1 MGLPHPIVEFLGLF
15 VGVDPDDYP
24 SADEDALR
32 EYARQYDAIAADL
45 RTSVGT
51 PCRTAAEKLPQ
62 IWSGEPGTAL
72 GAQIGKYGSDAQ
84 SGGVESIAQAAEEVA
99 NYLRDQADT
108 VFRAKVMF
116 WAQVAI
122 GLAMYAV
129 PAGKLISLGM
139 RSVLANGLKNFL
151 KRKFEQI
158 IGLSVAALRARAGK
172 ALALTPVKVFQAT
185 ALVAA
190 NGLGPNTVAQ
200 VAGIVTD
207 QSRHGGQDAQGNYE
221 HETGW
226 NWSETGTN
234 AAITAAAVPIAALA
248 GLGLAGVGKAAAARM
263 PALAQ
268 KVPAVVARQLAGG
281 ATMAVT
287 MPTATMIGTGHVP
300 TAREAWTEAW
310 RAGVMGTAVPV
321 PRSHAPVAPAGEP
334 VHVPEVRNQPLTDHL
349 ANNPPDDTPPAVPV
363 SPTPR
368 TGDGSVAHPGVE
380 VGQANGLVE
389 QTGNGTAHVN
399 SAEARSET
407 GGVMGV
413 GPAQPA
419 AGAVRPEVS
428 ARADART
435 GTVDGTA
442 LNPKTSPTEHRT
454 ATPVAEKTTTPAKAT
469 GHENPPSGPEK
480 AQTPAT
486 ENPTPKPA
494 AADKPAPVTK
504 PATADGPPA
513 THRPPGA
520 EQPVAAGKPA
530 GAGTGGHDNQPNHSD
545 TSHPTPHTE
554 TSSGKKPEDWTHTE
568 AHQAAVKERAEAE
581 AAAVQTRD
589 QAREDRANNQSTDDA
604 RRAYKDAEKERD
616 RAETAYQR
624 GSKGPRAQELKD
636 HLEAANQ
643 KYHNASDALKTAKD
657 ADTAVQVAELAA
669 SAKRL
674 SHLAAKLDYVLS
686 RLTPAELRQLSE
698 GKLDAL
704 KDLTEADARLLAIHE
719 LIHRTDRAEGWGFGL
734 NWTQLHAD
742 AALRDGLLVEMK
754 TGEGKTAVA
763 VVTLGMIAAGEPV
776 HFMTSSKSLAEQA
789 HASFRK
795 VLEPLGYDVI
805 HVDPGVRYPKPHG
818 RTVYVGDVAAFGWS
832 TIRGHRV
839 YGDHVLVDEIDAVAV
854 DLAAQRYTHSAGS
867 GRNASARTL
876 AEVRRAKEAIEDGTF
891 KESDFEQT
899 SAGARLTDEA
909 RQRLAD
915 TESSTRSLKRQVRRL
930 EAAAQAKYFLTEERH
945 YFRQEIG
952 GRETIVIISE
962 HTGEPLIDRETLLEQ
977 RWTDVGQALEQL
989 HGLEVRADPKHT
1001 NWVTTQE
1008 LLGKYK
1014 SVRGMSGTA
1023 RLAAQAMHDLY
1034 GERKVGEVAGIDRAR
1049 PSRLEKYEPLTVET
1063 LQEKYQA
1070 VVDRVIS
1077 DLAKDGD
1084 LSKGDPQLI
1093 LVEHNDEVVALQKLL
1108 AKALEDLPG
1117 TVEIQIVDARELFKL
1132 GQEVQNLPK
1141 DQQDNAGL
1149 NRVLR
1154 QAGESG
1160 TITIGNKVMSRGID
1174 IKPRTEGGLQTTVTY
1189 FDAQSPRTTEQ
1200 AMSRSGRQGALGRAG
1215 LITSHEDTLFRQNSS
1230 ALEASVAYHDA
1241 PSSAARKQA
1250 FDDYVTAT
1258 IAHAKATALGQGAHT
1273 APTVQAAAGA
1283 LKIAETKLDPTAYNH
1298 AVETAQHAGQRAQVD
1313 KIRDIERQEIHEDDT
1328 ARSRRLSDQPQP
1340 HPLDGVAYQRLSQ
1353 AEQTEVRGIV
1363 HSLTAQDPVRLEG
1376 LRPLLESPWLR
1387 SLGPERLMEEIRGWE
1402 GQSYPDVFGKGVLF
1416 GIGMADAPTPVP
1428 LARPSRDLADAVDL
1442 GVHESLPEQLTG
1454 PDGADWAVKFSPDSE
1469 SALAE
1474 LDGLYGAYL
1483 TGFGPP
1489 PYGLV
1494 RATVGDRQYVGVGM
1508 APVLGG
1514 PIVAAADAPAEAIAE
1529 AARRRSRVTFRTAQQ
1544 LDVFGRSLIVSGYSL
1559 RRDLKYFV
1567 DEAGNFRPVDLTGV
1581 EELPA
1586 DPSVRESRIAD
1597 HFAIVAEHRRLLV
1610 EAAVANG
1617 PVPEE
1622 TPAPVREA
1630 APDPAVRELLS
1641 YKGLTAEQ
1649 QDRIV
1654 AIVGRVTANDAVL
1667 LDGIRPLLE
1676 SQLGPEELL
1685 AEIESWEGR
1694 EYHEVFGR
1702 GSALGVEVARAP
1714 RLPAGRSTYPVRWD
1728 EATRLE
1734 LEPAALKRLSS
1745 VGMTGS
1751 VASLGEYTGVFQI
1764 DRPDGRK
1771 WAVKLWPAQG
1781 FDRQIMR
1788 EFAGQ
1793 RAAELT
1799 GYAPELYGLVKA
1811 TIDGQ
1816 EYAGVAMEPVPGG
1829 FISTSSL
1836 DPAVVAEA
1844 DRWRAAVDFTT
1855 VRQLDQYLQ
1864 RLVDNGYDVQDELQ
1878 FLVDDAGNVHPID
1891 FEAVRR
1897 LSTNVVAPGEIGPF
1911 IARSTRNNLLT
1922 VAIEN
1927 ARRESERARLVEGV
1941 RAGMTVEGAER
1952 AVEDARKWL
1961 RLPGKIGVRFVVGA
1975 DNQEL
1980 VAKHGIEPADGARP
1994 GYFRMEDGVGVVYV
2008 SAADHLSAEDV
2019 RATIAHEVIGHY
2031 GWRLFS
2037 PADRA
2042 ALLREVDVLA
2052 RILAPEGYGEIKALY
2067 DDHHAEEFLA
2077 RLIEGG
2083 LPRRFV
2089 NAVLVGPFGRFLHQ
2103 RGWISDETLDR
2114 ARRHHELEPLY
2125 RIARLLNRAVRRNRP
2140 VYDAAAAVARTRSG
2154 HPGPSIARIRPA
2166 RMNKYDGGG
2175 LPAFTTGLV
2184 ESSYDDLDD
2193 LDDPALAAVLQPGTV
2208 KRFLVTAADENH
2220 VEIEG
2225 ARLTPHHLAVM
2236 IDLYRNV
2243 AVVLDGAPRD
2253 FAQKVASIMGVDL
2266 TIRTTDGWQ
2275 VLHPKAEPPREGT
2288 VELRDGSYLVRTPA
2302 HPEGVQIEDVEPHLG
2317 RLLGIGGSKAAF
2329 AFYDKVVLIA
2339 LPTVEVSFHTQLSRL
2354 EGLLEKPG
2362 ATDVIAALHPTTVFG
2377 RDAFVAD
2384 RFPRISRDVWVSVPD
2399 FAAPDALRPTRASLD
2414 SLLAI
2419 REFFV
2424 ANNLTIGDLQFG
2436 IAGDGRFW
2444 VYDVGRVRP
2453 LGYDLPL
2460 GTDLDIFVKRNP
2472 LEVVDAWIAW
2482 AAAKHPFTP
2491 NGRPRRSPEPHA
2503 DLQPPSYDWN
2513 TAGDHPAAQLY
2524 PDTPE
2529 TRDRVVA
2536 ELERAY
2542 VAARTG
2548 YGPVPIGL
2556 VTTELDGTPYVGF
2569 AVEPVDPAVHIE
2581 AVTLDTVYQ
2590 LHEYVR
2596 RLHALGYYPAGELH
2610 GAVDANGTFH
2620 AIDSTEIQPLPGEAE
2635 LAPFADQLLQ
2645 AAFDN
2650 VKRAFGNQTGR
2661 DRRVHR
2667 DQPRGGAG
2675 SIHRSDFRGD
2685 GRRKPNPA
2693 AVWAAA
2699 EAALPEIAN
2708 AVGSVHSDVRAIALD
2723 ANRITISCWKAPD
2736 LTLELSVSGDFTNA
2750 GPVRWERTAQS
2761 MHWARITLSP
2771 QTGRDVVGRALTNA
2785 IAGIIAA
2792 HGGAQPDAHA
2802 EVARQA
2808 EVGYLVGRVERGE
2821 SRYHFRKELRI
2832 LLHHLGKTGGNL
2844 PLALQQRVAAVLRQK
2859 AQFKL
2864 DKLEDGWTDPAAF
2877 SPVLLPPLDT
2887 SQPFAPDP
2895 AVDRFVHGLFRHFAK
2910 QPEVSPEPGQSVSRL
2925 TVLRE
2930 QPMLRQFV
2938 NWHGPA
2944 KAAELGRLDPSR
2956 FVAQIN
2962 ASDRQSV
2969 AAAFARLRG
2978 LLQQR
2983 ETATTV
2989 VRRRTAARQFSEL
3002 AHALGVATHDDLR
3015 SALPHDLAAA
3025 VADLKPS
3032 LLQRVNRSIDGGAKS
3047 MPGLRADLILGFLET
3062 VPAGTASAA
3071 VLAGY
3076 GRVGLAAAVLTG
3088 AVVLSPVRTLANRY
3102 VESREEQV
3110 KADRRTYRRALDEQ
3124 AREPQRAVLGNAVRT
3139 AYHKV
3144 LAAAGVPSAQRP
3156 VPRADLT
3163 VPEKKAPALTTP
3175 WWSFPLRSS
3184 IPIAAAAIP
3193 MAFVVPPVV
3202 VGATVGLAVAVVG
3215 STQYLFAR
3223 HQAALDDERRTRD
3236 YEWRS
3241 WRQLVDEIRGTADHL
3256 MRLRALGNQLGEP
3269 GVTLPAFDF
3278 EAPTDH
3284 TGRGVVPAKWY
3295 FAGRELPLGAVPM
3308 AHRVTSVYL
3317 QQQLDTAPTAVLEAL
3332 SRLGTIGAV
3341 SGLVEAFHAEA
3352 NRNAFDRRMHNWL
3365 DLLRLSVQACTDE
3378 IGDPLLTRLDALLA
3392 EAPEDMVPV
3401 PVLPPWSPVLHP
3413 DREATTAR
3421 RWYAVGAFAIGASG
3435 VGVASWMVA
3444 SFDLN
3449 PLYFWQA
3456 LAAGCVL
3463 PVSFYAKYLRR
3474 RMRVKADMAE
3484 RDRGA
3489 EKRAA
3494 DELDRERATV
3504 ADTAHE
3510 VDRIEDA
3517 VAGRTPRTRPAPTS
3531 ELTTFIALERREDRG
3546 SAELS
3551 RLLIKLEKLDADRHR
3566 LLQRYDEL
3574 HELSDVLVAISTTLA
3589 QYADVLHKL
3598 GVDPH
3603 VRLAGPQDRPVSDS
3617 VLHHD
3622 PVHPRILSDR
3632 TWSGKATDA
3641 ALIAAKIHLATD
3653 DRYGPFSLAQ
3663 IQVHATTGK
3672 SLLDIA
3678 ADVIFDAERRRGPAR
3693 SADLRALK
3701 ARVDFLRSL
3710 TADRARAVPA
3720 RLVQQ
3725 QQIPIDWPTY
3735 ARMRIGAIRQQ
3746 RTDLM
3751 DRADARTKS
3760 AAESKDKDKTARHT
3774 AIAEACTKA
3783 AVQGE
3788 QARQAWQA
3796 FRDHQTPAALARA
3809 QQAELLYEQ
3818 RVAESLPSK
3827 DVLPTAIVSGDL
3839 PHLTALTKEL
3849 NDALFQAGKEFR
3861 FTPELLRRTLRAE
3874 TRRLLSPDGLILTVG
3889 NDPQADVSELVQF
3902 ELFLD
3907 PNQLQEVLNHPV
3919 TFEEGQLGQ
3928 IVQGGSNIGTT
3939 TTTTYGGNGAL
3950 KFDAAL
3956 SGLPDHN
3963 PVKAIATAAA
3973 PSVEYGKH
3981 TGLSVTGGATEYG
3994 LPGAVDVIQ
4003 GEILRFRATRPRW
4016 SWRIRTSA
4024 IGAWSEQHV
4033 VAGQETL
4040 DLGIS
4045 HAYTVGTPKDT
4056 VTIESDTR
4064 GTALPE
4070 HAASRVD
4077 GLSDLAEGAIA
4088 GLRQRL
4094 KKLDRI
4100 GHDQLRGMLL
4110 EDVPGRLAQTTRPG
4124 GLTRPITTGGR
4135 VVAYAQLETK
4145 VVREQT
4151 TMLGASSKD
4160 HKIERLRVGFS
4171 GTSGSQTRS
4180 AGDSYTISVGGTV
4193 AAWDFGLS
4201 AKVGVST
4208 GSDVTVSTG
4217 DMAIHPSVQ
4226 RVQPTVG
4233 VKLRLVHTLTIH
4245 VVRKRDS
4252 FTLTA
4257 EGDAVLRMPENDAFR
4272 YGLPVPAA
4280 AIVRGKDG
4288 RPRYGKDKRLLLRGD
4303 PVPQETE
4310 YKLPVW
4316 MQAIRGAGP
4325 ALVQELTGADKVL
4338 KDFLDHL
4345 AGKGLIPDGRRNRE
4359 LVASQLAN
4367 LERVCEQLARHRLE
4381 TGYDIAAQEGILFQ
4395 LDLHRPGL
4403 LPEQHTYRI
4412 KIYPDAAKAEFL
4424 GLTDGQTVVNLDIG
4438 SNSTGKSGS
4447 WSHSLP
4453 WQFRGGLSN
4462 KATVGTTP
4470 DGGVTPGF
4478 TVLGRSVGWA
4488 TGSTVNRVSLTE
4500 STAKVAVFDVPHR
4513 IVVTEVTDE
4522 STPIAADSGAARIA
4536 VDSEFCAGD
4545 LPPATAIP
4553 GEVDPLLLRS
4563 ATFQAVDIGD
4573 PVGRLLQRLPQ
4584 LARADSSALHH
4595 LSAFLNPR
4603 NLAARPELLLA
4614 PYRTGLLVTPVPST
4628 PGQVVAQNRITAGRA
4643 KLTVST
4649 TLWNLRY
4656 VGYGSPVNGEINLT
4670 LGSTALTTG
4679 TSNGGSVSGDFTDGM
4694 AEADGS
4700 SYGGTFSGKRSASRS
4715 ASRTETQI
4723 GGIERLIIRNGRQ
4736 YQFWADLAVIA
4747 DLEEAGAKP
4756 QQVGVGAGGLM
4767 LTMPEPDV
4775 LRLYGRRKLDLP
4787 EQMVAEVIDRLRDGK
4802 LKLDQRTAVSVI
4814 HRYVREARPADVK
4827 PLIHLLTGGEP
4838 ARLAEVFRR
4847 AKELAEQREQITVPA
4862 YYENTMGAAMID
4874 SSSVRDPD
4882 GAESDLYREV
4892 LAVLDE
4898 DALED
4903 PVLSA
4908 GLRGD
4913 LAGLR
4918 WHGHIDN
4925 LLSPSGFVTEY
4936 PTALG
4941 RPVKVRIRLRYKGG
4955 FTMDRPPA
4963 EEPDA
4968 NATTIL
4974 QVYNY
4979 RELSRSVARTTS
4991 YGGELDGALSPH
5003 KVGAGTELSTSSTAS
5018 STDQNTR
5025 ITRALW
5031 DRTMRVTRGFEL
5043 TVEVNDS
5050 TVRTLTGE
5058 LTLLVPPSVIN
5069 AEPTEADPRTVALP
5083 RGAVLGGT
5091 TANGLFETVHDRLGR
5106 PDMLTQ
5112 AGVQLHRTTLENV
5125 LSAATRMAAFERIAS
5140 PDGYVAVRLPVPG
5153 HRSRTVAVH
5162 VRAELSGMRLIV
5174 EDETQLGQIDREQH
5188 GTQTTTS
5195 STHLLPAAG
5204 SYGTSNPGGVFGVGL
5219 TGGEQA
5225 TEKVSD
5231 FTGGRNETSMY
5242 ERGPVVTV
5250 QVDVKYHLTY
5260 TRVHPN
5266 RTGRPD
5272 TAVVPGTAN
5281 LTMYRHEYEAMLQL
5295 GQAGLRPR

>member
-32 EYARQYDAIAADL
+32 EYARQYDAIAAGL
-45 RTSVGT
+45 RTSAGA
-51 PCRTAAEKLPQ
+51 PCQTAAQKLPQ

-72 GAQIGKYGSDAQ
+72 GAQISKYGTDAQ
-84 SGGVESIAQAAEEVA
+84 SGGVEAIALAAEEVA

-172 ALALTPVKVFQAT
+172 ALALAPVKVFQAT
-185 ALVAA
+185 ALIAA
-190 NGLGPNTVAQ
+190 NGIGPNTVAQ

-207 QSRHGGQDAQGNYE
+207 QSRHGGQDAQGNYV

-234 AAITAAAVPIAALA
+234 AAVTVAAVPIAALA
-248 GLGLAGVGKAAAARM
+248 GLGLAGVGKTIVARM

-268 KVPAVVARQLAGG
+268 KVPAVVSRQLAGG
-281 ATMAVT
+281 LTMAVT

-310 RAGVMGTAVPV
+310 RAGFMGTAVPV
-321 PRSHAPVAPAGEP
+321 PTSHAPVVHAGDP
-334 VHVPEVRNQPLTDHL
+334 VHVAQVREHSTIPDQR
-349 ANNPPDDTPPAVPV
+349 PPDDTPPSVAVR
-363 SPTPR
+363 PTPG
-368 TGDGSVAHPGVE
+368 TGDGSVAHT
-380 VGQANGLVE
+380 VE
-389 QTGNGTAHVN
+389 QTANGTAHVTG
-399 SAEARSET
+399 AEARSET
-407 GGVMGV
+407 GGVMGM
-413 GPAQPA
+413 GPAQSA
-419 AGAVRPEVS
+419 TGAVRPEVQ
-428 ARADART
+428 ARADARA

-442 LNPKTSPTEHRT
+442 PTSKTTPTEHRT
-454 ATPVAEKTTTPAKAT
+454 ATPAPEKTTKAT
-469 GHENPPSGPEK
+469 GPDKP
-480 AQTPAT
+480 QAT
-486 ENPTPKPA
+486 EDPTAKPTA
-494 AADKPAPVTK
+494 PDKPAPVN
-504 PATADGPPA
+504 
-513 THRPPGA
+513 
-520 EQPVAAGKPA
+520 KPA
-530 GAGTGGHDNQPNHSD
+530 GADKAVQVGGHETKPVEPGSHQPPNG
-545 TSHPTPHTE
+545 SHETPT
-554 TSSGKKPEDWTHTE
+554 GKKPEDWTQTA
-568 AHQAAVKERAEAE
+568 AHQAAVEDRAK
-581 AAAVQTRD
+581 AAADAAHKRD
-589 QAREDRANNQSTDDA
+589 QAREDRVHNQSTEDA
-604 RRAYKDAEKERD
+604 QRTYKDAEKERD
-616 RAETAYQR
+616 RAEAAYNR
-624 GSKGPRAQELKD
+624 ASRKHGPESPQAQELKAR
-636 HLEAANQ
+636 LEAANE
-643 KYHNASDALKTAKD
+643 KHHTATDALKTAKD
-657 ADTAVQVAELAA
+657 ADTAVRVAELAA
-669 SAKRL
+669 GAKRL

-698 GKLDAL
+698 GKLDVLKEAL
-704 KDLTEADARLLAIHE
+704 PDDLTEADARLLAIHE
-719 LIHRTDRAEGWGFGL
+719 LIHRTDRDEGWGFGL

-795 VLEPLGYDVI
+795 VLEPLGYDVV
-805 HVDPGVRYPKPHG
+805 HVDPAVRYPKPHG

-867 GRNASARTL
+867 GRKASARTL

-891 KESDFEQT
+891 KESDFERT
-899 SAGARLTDEA
+899 SAGARLKDEA

-915 TESSTRSLKRQVRRL
+915 TESSARSLRRQVRRL

-989 HGLEVRADPKHT
+989 HGLEVRADPTHT
-1001 NWVTTQE
+1001 NWVTTRQ

-1023 RLAAQAMHDLY
+1023 TLAAEAMHDLY
-1034 GERKVGEVAGIDRAR
+1034 GEKVGEVAGIDRAR
-1049 PSRLEKYEPLTVET
+1049 PSRLETHEPLTVQT
-1063 LQEKYQA
+1063 LKDKYQA
-1070 VVDRVIS
+1070 VIDRTIS

-1093 LVEHNDEVVALQKLL
+1093 LVEHNDEVAMLRDLMN
-1108 AKALEDLPG
+1108 AALENLPG
-1117 TVEIQIVDARELFKL
+1117 KVEVQIVDARELFKL

-1141 DQQDNAGL
+1141 DQQDTAGL
-1149 NRVLR
+1149 NRVLKR
-1154 QAGESG
+1154 AGEPG

-1189 FDAQSPRTTEQ
+1189 FDPQSPRTTEQ

-1215 LITSHEDTLFRQNSS
+1215 LITSHEDTLFRQNTG
-1230 ALEASVAYHDA
+1230 ALEASFAYHDA

-1258 IAHAKATALGQGAHT
+1258 IAHARATALGQGAQT
-1273 APTVQAAAGA
+1273 DRTVQATAAA
-1283 LKIAETKLDPTAYNH
+1283 LKVAETNLDTAPYKQ

-1313 KIRDIERQEIHEDDT
+1313 KIRDIERQETREDDT
-1328 ARSRRLSDQPQP
+1328 ARSRRLPDQPQP
-1340 HPLDGVAYQRLSQ
+1340 DPQSHPLDGVAYQRLSQ
-1353 AEQTEVRGIV
+1353 AEQAEARGIV
-1363 HSLTAQDPVRLEG
+1363 DTLTKHDPVRLEG
-1376 LRPLLESPWLR
+1376 IRPLLESSWLR
-1387 SLGPERLMEEIRGWE
+1387 SLGPERLMEELRSWT

-1416 GIGMADAPTPVP
+1416 GIGTADAPAPIP
-1428 LARPSRDLADAVDL
+1428 LVRPSRDFADAVDL

-1454 PDGADWAVKFSPDSE
+1454 PDGADWAIRFSPDSE

-1483 TGFGPP
+1483 TGFGPL

-1508 APVLGG
+1508 APVPGG
-1514 PIVAAADAPAEAIAE
+1514 PIVAAADAPADAIAE
-1529 AARRRSRVTFRTAQQ
+1529 AARRRSRVTFRTARQ
-1544 LDVFGRSLIVSGYSL
+1544 LDVFGRSLIVSGYSIS
-1559 RRDLKYFV
+1559 RDLKYFV
-1567 DEAGNFRPVDLTGV
+1567 DDAGTFRPVDLAGV

-1586 DPSVRESRIAD
+1586 DPAVRESRMAD
-1597 HFAIVAEHRRLLV
+1597 HFAFLAKHRRLLV
-1610 EAAVANG
+1610 EAAVSNG
-1617 PVPEE
+1617 LVPEE
-1622 TPAPVREA
+1622 TPAPARPAV
-1630 APDPAVRELLS
+1630 PNPAVRELLS
-1641 YKGLTAEQ
+1641 YESLTVEQ

-1654 AIVGRVTANDAVL
+1654 AIVGRVTANDPVL

-1676 SQLGPEELL
+1676 SLLGPEELL
-1685 AEIESWEGR
+1685 AEIETWEGR

-1702 GSALGVEVARAP
+1702 AAALGVEVARAP
-1714 RLPAGRSTYPVRWD
+1714 RPAGRSAYPVSWD

-1734 LEPAALKRLSS
+1734 LEPAALRRLSS
-1745 VGMTGS
+1745 VGMAGS
-1751 VASLGEYTGVFQI
+1751 VASLGEYTGVFRI
-1764 DRPDGRK
+1764 DGPDGRQ
-1771 WAVKLWPAQG
+1771 WALKLWPAQG
-1781 FDRQIMR
+1781 YERQIMR

-1793 RAAELT
+1793 RAAEPT

-1811 TIDGQ
+1811 TVDGQ

-1829 FISTSSL
+1829 FISTVSL

-1844 DRWRAAVDFTT
+1844 DRWSAAVDFTT

-1864 RLVDNGYDVQDELQ
+1864 RLADNGYHVQDELQ

-1891 FEAVRR
+1891 FEAVRP
-1897 LSTNVVAPGEIGPF
+1897 LSAGAVVPAPGEIGPF
-1911 IARSTRNNLLT
+1911 IARSTRDNLLT
-1922 VAIEN
+1922 LAIEN
-1927 ARRESERARLVEGV
+1927 ARREAGRARLVEGV
-1941 RAGMTVEGAER
+1941 RGGLTLAVAEQ
-1952 AVEDARKWL
+1952 AVADARKRL
-1961 RLPGKIGVRFVVGA
+1961 RLPAKLAVRFVVGA
-1975 DNQEL
+1975 DNHEL
-1980 VAKHGIEPADGARP
+1980 VAKYGIEPAVGSRP
-1994 GYFRMEDGVGVVYV
+1994 GYFRMEGGVGVVYV

-2031 GWRLFS
+2031 GWRLFD
-2037 PADRA
+2037 PDDRA
-2042 ALLREVDVLA
+2042 QLLAEVDVLA
-2052 RILAPEGYGEIKALY
+2052 RSLAPEGYAQIRALY
-2067 DDHHAEEFLA
+2067 DDHQPEEFLA

-2083 LPRRFV
+2083 LPRRLV
-2089 NAVLVGPFGRFLHQ
+2089 TAVMAGPFGRFLHR
-2103 RGWISDETLDR
+2103 RGWISDATLDR
-2114 ARRHHELEPLY
+2114 ARRRHELEPLY
-2125 RIARLLNRAVRRNRP
+2125 RIARLLDRAVRRNRP
-2140 VYDAAAAVARTRSG
+2140 LHDPAAAVARTRTG
-2154 HPGPSIARIRPA
+2154 QPGPSIARIRPA

-2193 LDDPALAAVLQPGTV
+2193 RALAAVLHPGTV
-2208 KRFLVTAADENH
+2208 KRFLVTAVDDNQ

-2243 AVVLDGAPRD
+2243 SVVLDGAPRD
-2253 FAQKVASIMGVDL
+2253 FAQQVANIIGVEV
-2266 TIRTTDGWQ
+2266 TIRTAEGWK
-2275 VLHPKAEPPREGT
+2275 VLHPQAEPPREGT

-2302 HPEGVQIEDVEPHLG
+2302 HPDGLRVDDVEPHLG

-2362 ATDVIAALHPTTVFG
+2362 AADVIAALHPTTVFG

-2399 FAAPDALRPTRASLD
+2399 FTAPDALRPTQASLD

-2436 IAGDGRFW
+2436 IDGDGRFW

-2460 GTDLDIFVKRNP
+2460 GTNLDIFVKRNP

-2491 NGRPRRSPEPHA
+2491 NGRPRQSPAPRE
-2503 DLQPPSYDWN
+2503 DLEPPSYDWN

-2529 TRDRVVA
+2529 ARERVVA

-2556 VTTELDGTPYVGF
+2556 VTTELDGSPYVGF
-2569 AVEPVDPAVHIE
+2569 AVEAVDPAVHTE

-2596 RLHALGYYPAGELH
+2596 RLQALGYYPAGELH

-2620 AIDSTEIQPLPGEAE
+2620 AIDSTGIRPVPGRAE
-2635 LAPFADQLLQ
+2635 VAPFADQLLQ

-2650 VKRAFGNQTGR
+2650 VKRAFGNQIGR

-2685 GRRKPNPA
+2685 GRRKQKVA

-2699 EAALPEIAN
+2699 EDALPQIAA
-2708 AVGSVHSDVRAIALD
+2708 AVGTVHPDVRAIALD
-2723 ANRITISCWKAPD
+2723 ANRITISFWQAPD
-2736 LTLELSVSGDFTNA
+2736 LTVELSVSGDFTNA

-2771 QTGRDVVGRALTNA
+2771 RTRDAIVGRALTNA

-2792 HGGAQPDAHA
+2792 HGGAKPDAHD
-2802 EVARQA
+2802 EVARHA
-2808 EVGYLVGRVERGE
+2808 EVGYLVVRVERGE
-2821 SRYHFRKELRI
+2821 SRYHSRKELRI
-2832 LLHHLGKTGGNL
+2832 LLHHLGKTGGDL
-2844 PLALQQRVAAVLRQK
+2844 PPALQKRVAAVLRQK
-2859 AQFKL
+2859 AQSKL
-2864 DKLEDGWTDPAAF
+2864 DKVEDGWTDPAAF
-2877 SPVLLPPLDT
+2877 SPVHLPSLDT

-2895 AVDRFVHGLFRHFAK
+2895 AVDRFVQGLFRHFAK
-2910 QPEVSPEPGQSVSRL
+2910 QPEVSPEPGLSVSRL

-2944 KAAELGRLDPSR
+2944 KAAELGKLDPTQ

-2969 AAAFARLRG
+2969 AAAFARLRS

-2989 VRRRTAARQFSEL
+2989 LRRRTAARQFSEL

-3025 VADLKPS
+3025 VANLKPS

-3062 VPAGTASAA
+3062 VPAGIASAA

-3110 KADRRTYRRALDEQ
+3110 KADRRTYRRTLDEQ
-3124 AREPQRAVLGNAVRT
+3124 AREPQRAILGDAVRT
-3139 AYHKV
+3139 AYQKV
-3144 LAAAGVPSAQRP
+3144 LTAASVPSTQRP
-3156 VPRADLT
+3156 VPRADLA
-3163 VPEKKAPALTTP
+3163 VPEQHAPALTTP

-3193 MAFVVPPVV
+3193 MAFVLPPVV

-3269 GVTLPAFDF
+3269 GVTVPDFDF

-3284 TGRGVVPAKWY
+3284 TGRGVVPAKRY

-3308 AHRVTSVYL
+3308 AHRLTSVYL

-3378 IGDPLLTRLDALLA
+3378 IGDPLLARLDALVA
-3392 EAPEDMVPV
+3392 EAPEDMVSV

-3435 VGVASWMVA
+3435 VGVASSIVA
-3444 SFDLN
+3444 GFDLDS
-3449 PLYFWQA
+3449 LFVWQA
-3456 LAAGCVL
+3456 LAAGSML

-3494 DELDRERATV
+3494 DELDRERAAV
-3504 ADTAHE
+3504 ADTTHE

-3517 VAGRTPRTRPAPTS
+3517 VAGRTPRMRPAPTS
-3531 ELTTFIALERREDRG
+3531 ELTTFVAFARREDRG

-3551 RLLIKLEKLDADRHR
+3551 RLLIKLEKLDADWHR

-3574 HELSDVLVAISTTLA
+3574 HELSDVLVAISTTLS

-3632 TWSGKATDA
+3632 PWSGKPADA

-3663 IQVHATTGK
+3663 IQAQAATGK
-3672 SLLDIA
+3672 PLIDIA
-3678 ADVIFDAERRRGPAR
+3678 ADVIFAAERRRGPAR
-3693 SADLRALK
+3693 SAGTRALQ

-3720 RLVQQ
+3720 RLLQQ
-3725 QQIPIDWPTY
+3725 QQIPLDWPTY

-3746 RTDLM
+3746 RNDLM
-3751 DRADARTKS
+3751 DRADARTQS
-3760 AAESKDKDKTARHT
+3760 AADTKDKAKAARHT
-3774 AIAEACTKA
+3774 AIAEACTTA
-3783 AVQGE
+3783 VVQGE
-3788 QARQAWQA
+3788 HARQAWQA
-3796 FRDHQTPAALARA
+3796 FRANQTPAMLATA
-3809 QQAELLYEQ
+3809 QQAEKLYEQ

-3839 PHLTALTKEL
+3839 PHLTALTDEL
-3849 NDALFQAGKEFR
+3849 NHALSQAGKEFR
-3861 FTPELLRRTLRAE
+3861 FTPELLHRTLRAE
-3874 TRRLLSPDGLILTVG
+3874 TRRLLSPEGLILTVG
-3889 NDPQADVSELVQF
+3889 NDPRADVSELVQF

-3928 IVQGGSNIGTT
+3928 IVQGGTSIGTT
-3939 TTTTYGGNGAL
+3939 TTTTYGGNGAVH
-3950 KFDAAL
+3950 FDAAL
-3956 SGLPDHN
+3956 AGLPDHN
-3963 PVKAIATAAA
+3963 PVKAVATAVA

-4016 SWRIRTSA
+4016 TWRIRTSA
-4024 IGAWSEQHV
+4024 IGAWSERHV

-4045 HAYTVGTPKDT
+4045 HAYTVGAPADT
-4056 VTIESDTR
+4056 VTIESLGGTR

-4070 HAASRVD
+4070 HATARVD
-4077 GLSDLAEGAIA
+4077 GLSNLADRAIA

-4094 KKLDRI
+4094 GKLDRI

-4110 EDVPGRLAQTTRPG
+4110 EDVPGRLAQATRPG

-4151 TMLGASSKD
+4151 TMLGDSSKD

-4171 GTSGSQTRS
+4171 GTSGSQTSS
-4180 AGDSYTISVGGTV
+4180 AGGSYAFSVGGT
-4193 AAWDFGLS
+4193 AAEDVGHTPWDFGLS

-4226 RVQPTVG
+4226 RAQPTVG

-4280 AIVRGKDG
+4280 AIVRGEDG
-4288 RPRYGKDKRLLLRGD
+4288 RPRYGKDKRLLLRSD
-4303 PVPQETE
+4303 PVPQQTA

-4345 AGKGLIPDGRRNRE
+4345 AGKGLIPDGRRNPE

-4395 LDLHRPGL
+4395 LDVHRPRM

-4412 KIYPDAAKAEFL
+4412 KIYPDTAKAEFL
-4424 GLTDGQTVVNLDIG
+4424 GLTDGETVVNLDIG

-4453 WQFRGGLSN
+4453 WNFRGGFSN
-4462 KATVGTTP
+4462 KAKVGTTP
-4470 DGGVTPGF
+4470 DGGLTRGRS
-4478 TVLGRSVGWA
+4478 VLGRSISWA

-4513 IVVTEVTDE
+4513 IVVTDLADE
-4522 STPIAADSGAARIA
+4522 STPIAADSGSARIA
-4536 VDSEFCAGD
+4536 IDSEFCPGELA
-4545 LPPATAIP
+4545 PAPAIP
-4553 GEVDPLLLRS
+4553 GELDPLLLRS

-4573 PVGRLLQRLPQ
+4573 PVGRLLERLPQ
-4584 LARADSSALHH
+4584 LARTDSSALHH

-4679 TSNGGSVSGDFTDGM
+4679 TSNGRSVSGGFTDGM

-4700 SYGGTFSGKRSASRS
+4700 SYGGTLGGSRSVSGS

-4723 GGIERLIIRNGRQ
+4723 GGIERLIIRNGQQ
-4736 YQFWADLAVIA
+4736 YQFWADVAVLA

-4756 QQVGVGAGGLM
+4756 QRVGVGAGGLM
-4767 LTMPEPDV
+4767 LTMPEADV
-4775 LRLYGRRKLDLP
+4775 LRLYGRGRLDLP
-4787 EQMVAEVIDRLRDGK
+4787 EQKVAEVIDRLRDGK
-4802 LKLDQRTAVSVI
+4802 LKLDRRIAVSVL
-4814 HRYVREARPADVK
+4814 HRYVVTARPADVA
-4827 PLIHLLTGGEP
+4827 PLVRLLTDGEP

-4847 AKELAEQREQITVPA
+4847 ARELAEQREQITLPVLFDD
-4862 YYENTMGAAMID
+4862 TMGAAMID
-4874 SSSVRDPD
+4874 SSSVRGPD
-4882 GAESDLYREV
+4882 GTESDLYREV

-4898 DALED
+4898 NALED

-4963 EEPDA
+4963 EEHNA

-4974 QVYNY
+4974 QIYNY
-4979 RELSRSVARTTS
+4979 LELSRSVTRS
-4991 YGGELDGALSPH
+4991 LSHGGEIDGALSPQ
-5003 KVGAGTELSTSSTAS
+5003 KLGVGTELSTSSTAS

-5025 ITRALW
+5025 ITRVLW
-5031 DRTMRVTRGFEL
+5031 DRTMRVTRDFEL

-5050 TVRTLTGE
+5050 KARTLTGE

-5069 AEPTEADPRTVALP
+5069 AKPAQADPRTIALP

-5091 TANGLFETVHDRLGR
+5091 TANGLFETVHDRLGK

-5112 AGVQLHRTTLENV
+5112 AGAELHRTTLENV

-5162 VRAELSGMRLIV
+5162 VRAELSGMRLIA

-5188 GTQTTTS
+5188 GTETTTS

-5204 SYGTSNPGGVFGVGL
+5204 SYGTSNPGAVFGVGL

-5225 TEKVSD
+5225 TEKVTD
-5231 FTGGRNETSMY
+5231 KTGGRNETSMY

-5250 QVDVKYHLTY
+5250 QVDVRYHLTY

-5281 LTMYRHEYEAMLQL
+5281 LTMYRHEYEAILERRRQR
-5295 GQAGLRPR
+5295 GQEGLRPR